1 MRPTYALFA
10 VSLTIFGTALA
21 KTHQEQATAEQEFKN
36 IQSFKGEKASD
47 VIPAMQFMSASLG
60 VTCDFCHAADR
71 ASDEKRPKLAAR
83 KMIAME
89 RDINAKNFGGRLRV
103 TCATCHAGHVHPVGT
118 SPAAGAEV
126 RPERSADI
134 KPDVVLAAY
143 AKALGTAAP
152 GTGLQLQGTGVS
164 RGQTSQVDALYLG
177 DKFTFTNHTD
187 KGIQKQGYDGSLVW
201 FTTPNGVQKV
211 PLVYAAAY
219 VNENV
224 VYTGVESLPKLNEPA
239 GGTAK
244 IGDRDML
251 VVSGTITGDQTRI
264 SLYFDK
270 MTGLLARRVY
280 SYPTILGSIAQ
291 VIDFSD
297 YRRVRG
303 LELPMSIVAH
313 SEEGLSTMT
322 FRSAR
327 VEAKVDPAVF
337 EPPK

>member
-1 MRPTYALFA
+1 
-10 VSLTIFGTALA
+10 
-21 KTHQEQATAEQEFKN
+21 
-36 IQSFKGEKASD
+36 
-47 VIPAMQFMSASLG
+47 
-60 VTCDFCHAADR
+60 
-71 ASDEKRPKLAAR
+71 
-83 KMIAME
+83 
-89 RDINAKNFGGRLRV
+89 
-103 TCATCHAGHVHPVGT
+103 
-118 SPAAGAEV
+118 
-126 RPERSADI
+126 
-134 KPDVVLAAY
+134 
-143 AKALGTAAP
+143 
-152 GTGLQLQGTGVS
+152 
-164 RGQTSQVDALYLG
+164 
-177 DKFTFTNHTD
+177 
-187 KGIQKQGYDGSLVW
+187 
-201 FTTPNGVQKV
+201 
-211 PLVYAAAY
+211 